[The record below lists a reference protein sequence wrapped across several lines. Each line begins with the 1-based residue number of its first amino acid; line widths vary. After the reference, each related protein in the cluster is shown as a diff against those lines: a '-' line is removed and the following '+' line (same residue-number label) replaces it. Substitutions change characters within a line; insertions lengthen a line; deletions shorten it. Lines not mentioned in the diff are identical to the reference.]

1 MEKKSIETFIYGRK
15 VLEEAIKSGQKIDH
29 ILVNFSA
36 GGRIF
41 QSIIKFAGENN
52 IPVKKI
58 PSQKFN
64 ALVSK
69 DKNHQGVV
77 GVINSFQ
84 YTDIDNFLLDL
95 DTSKAQILIL
105 DHLEDPHNLGAVI
118 RTAESAAFDA
128 VVIPTRKAALVNDT
142 VVKTSAGAVFHIPI
156 IKVDNLNQTIEQL
169 KEAHIFIF
177 GTMMSGINN
186 YYKANFNIP
195 FALLIGNEGRGIN
208 KSLQK
213 MCDEMLKIPMHGKLN
228 SLNASV
234 SAAIVIFEAVRQREV
249 NGNSA

>member
-1 MEKKSIETFIYGRK
+1 MKSKSIETFIYGRK
-15 VLEEAIKSGQKIDH
+15 PLEEAIKSGQTIDR

-36 GGRIF
+36 GGRIL
-41 QSIIKFAGENN
+41 QSIYKMAGENN
-52 IPVKKI
+52 ISVKKI
-58 PSQKFN
+58 SSQKFN
-64 ALVSK
+64 TLVSK
-69 DKNHQGVV
+69 DKNHQGIV
-77 GVINSFQ
+77 GVINSFH

-169 KEAHIFIF
+169 KEANIFIF
-177 GTMMSGINN
+177 GTMMSGINT
-186 YYKANFNIP
+186 YYEANFNIP

-213 MCDEMLKIPMHGKLN
+213 MCDEMLKIPMYGKLN

-234 SAAIVIFEAVRQREV
+234 SAAIVIFEAVRQRAS